1 MAVEEKPKQPK
12 SCYAVTGIYFCDGT
26 VFEKIGRL
34 RPSWR
39 GELEI
44 IRRHDMYLEEGTLT
58 YSVLEGWR
66 TDAGRWSRCGEPRTW
81 WPKPAPTRWP

>member
-12 SCYAVTGIYFCDGT
+12 SGYVVTGIYFCDGT

-44 IRRHDMYLEEGTLT
+44 TDVTTCI
-58 YSVLEGWR
+58 WR
-66 TDAGRWSRCGEPRTW
+66 KGR
-81 WPKPAPTRWP
+81 